1 MADGLAPNCSRVP
14 TPAAKLSSISIYRIA
29 CMPLR
34 QHPYLERWQSTHDPF
49 FFFFP
54 LLICSNNLL
63 MASSFFPP
71 PHSYVYTVTAID
83 VWQLLQTGQHEAS
96 FLFCFSSTG
105 LCVYNIRWP
114 WPVYQQSLENPTGIH
129 QPGSTVNFWG
139 FVFSRRSLRG
149 SIYIPARP

>member
-54 LLICSNNLL
+54 LLICSNNICIYRDGHRRLT
-63 MASSFFPP
+63 ASPNWTTRGLVFILFFFHGPMCVQYTLALA
-71 PHSYVYTVTAID
+71 SISTVTREPNRHPSTR
-83 VWQLLQTGQHEAS
+83 VHRE
-96 FLFCFSSTG
+96 FLGFCILPSVAPG
-105 LCVYNIRWP
+105 LYI
-114 WPVYQQSLENPTGIH
+114 YSGATLEKNK
-129 QPGSTVNFWG
+129 
-139 FVFSRRSLRG
+139 
-149 SIYIPARP
+149 